1 MGGKWLQG
9 LASIRR
15 AQSRRNAFVHRHT
28 AALADAQI
36 SVGTTPRSKR
46 HRSIALLGSAFIAAA
61 ALFGA
66 ASPATAHDELVG
78 VAGELSADQSRI
90 DLTLSFNN
98 EVMDVGAESVVTAA
112 DGSDLADGAPVISG
126 RDVTQSIIM
135 PGFDETITVAWRVV
149 SSDGHPISNVLAFAV
164 IERDGGT
171 EIEFR
176 DVEAVPAV
184 SDDEDHADHDHDHG
198 DEGHDH
204 DARGDKALSDQHQAI
219 EPGLSPGGWVAIAG
233 AIVVVVGGIIWWV
246 IAKKRK

>member
-1 MGGKWLQG
+1 M
-9 LASIRR
+9 
-15 AQSRRNAFVHRHT
+15 HRHT
-28 AALADAQI
+28 TALDNAQL
-36 SVGTTPRSKR
+36 SAGLTPRSMR
-46 HRSIALLGSAFIAAA
+46 RRAVALVGSAFIAAA

-66 ASPATAHDELVG
+66 ASPAAAHDELVG
-78 VAGELSADQSRI
+78 VAGELSADQSRVA
-90 DLTLSFNN
+90 LTLSFNN

-112 DGSDLADGAPVISG
+112 DGSDLADGVPVISG

-176 DVEAVPAV
+176 DVEAVPTV
-184 SDDEDHADHDHDHG
+184 SDDVQQGEDHADHGHG

-204 DARGDKALSDQHQAI
+204 DARADETLSDQNQAI
-219 EPGLSPGGWVAIAG
+219 EPGLSPGAWAAIVGAIA
-233 AIVVVVGGIIWWV
+233 VVVGGIIWWV